1 MSDER
6 AHDGLSRRTFLS
18 VGAASVVLAPALAHA
33 EKPSEDELPKLRMGE
48 VRLSLT
54 INGTLQHV
62 AIAPEQTLLDVLRD
76 TLGVTSCKRGCET
89 GSCGACTV
97 LFDGKRVPACLIP
110 APLAHKRSVTTVEG
124 LLQDGKLSP
133 MQQAFLDH
141 DATDC
146 GFCTP
151 GQVMAAT
158 AIVEEGWPSSE
169 DALRQSLCGQ
179 ACACGK
185 KPQILSAIQQVLKQ
199 RR

>member
-18 VGAASVVLAPALAHA
+18 VARGIGCACPALAHA

-54 INGTLQHV
+54 INGTLRNV

-97 LFDGKRVPACLIP
+97 LSTESVFLRV
-110 APLAHKRSVTTVEG
+110 
-124 LLQDGKLSP
+124 
-133 MQQAFLDH
+133 
-141 DATDC
+141 
-146 GFCTP
+146 
-151 GQVMAAT
+151 
-158 AIVEEGWPSSE
+158 
-169 DALRQSLCGQ
+169 
-179 ACACGK
+179 
-185 KPQILSAIQQVLKQ
+185 
-199 RR
+199 